1 MIALTDLL
9 ATEKLGQIIGECATA
24 GDVIILTGDLGA
36 GKTTITKGIAQGLGV
51 KRMVKS
57 PTYTIIR
64 EYEEGRLPL
73 YHMDVYRI
81 GADAE
86 ELGLEEYFEGE
97 GLSVVEW
104 GQLLADGMPVDYLEL
119 TLRKV
124 EHDDNARTAEFTAF
138 GSQSAAFLKRILNT
152 WENKA

>member
-9 ATEKLGQIIGECATA
+9 ATEKLGEIMGECAAA
-24 GDVIILTGDLGA
+24 GDVIILTGELGA

-51 KRMVKS
+51 TRMVKS

-81 GADAE
+81 GPDAD

-104 GQLLADGMPVDYLEL
+104 GQLLGEVLPLDYLEL
-119 TLRKV
+119 TLTKVDCDEDARKV
-124 EHDDNARTAEFTAF
+124 DFKAV
-138 GSQSAAFLKRILNT
+138 GSHSEAFLKRILNG
-152 WENKA
+152 WENRE

>member
-9 ATEKLGQIIGECATA
+9 ATEKLGEIMGECAAA
-24 GDVIILTGDLGA
+24 GDVIILTGELGA

-51 KRMVKS
+51 TRMVKS

-81 GADAE
+81 GPDAD

-104 GQLLADGMPVDYLEL
+104 
-119 TLRKV
+119 
-124 EHDDNARTAEFTAF
+124 
-138 GSQSAAFLKRILNT
+138 
-152 WENKA
+152 